1 MSSSP
6 SQFDPHA
13 LDGDRLN
20 LEMERALGELT
31 PAEMEKIANVRP
43 VLRPRENE
51 HGKVQGRIVEIRG
64 DTVYVDIG
72 SKSEAFLPLNE
83 FPEDRRPAAGEPYEF
98 VMHGLDADSGLMR
111 LSLREVRIGADIE
124 TVRIGDVVEGRVT
137 GVNIGGLEL
146 NCQGLRGFMP
156 RSQVDLQR
164 IEDFAPFIGRT
175 LECEVTEVNRRGR
188 SVVVSRR
195 RVLER
200 HREQQ
205 REELRGELAEGQV
218 HQGVVRRLTDFG
230 AFVDLGGIE
239 GLLHISDI
247 SYGRLKH
254 PSEALKEGDQITV
267 QIRKVDTIKDRIS
280 LGMKQLQPDP
290 WTVVPA
296 NYHAGQTVDARVLSL
311 QNFGAFVELQPG
323 VEGLIPISE
332 MSWVQR
338 VRHPR
343 DVLKEGD
350 PVRCAILDLNPE
362 QRKITLSLK
371 ALSADPWTTAAERYK
386 PDEEVTGRVTNLV
399 EYGAFVQLEEGVEGL
414 VHISEMSDKRIH
426 KPDDVCKVGEV
437 VQVRVKSV
445 DVAQRRVSLS
455 MRPKVDRA
463 AHAQA
468 ASRAA
473 QPEPVVASVAKKKRP
488 LKGGLDF

>member
-6 SQFDPHA
+6 SQFDPHEVG
-13 LDGDRLN
+13 GDELK
-20 LEMERALGELT
+20 LEMERALGELS
-31 PAEMEKIANVRP
+31 AADLERMANARP
-43 VLRPRENE
+43 VLRPREDE
-51 HGKVQGRIVEIRG
+51 HGKVQGRIVEVRG

-83 FPEDRRPAAGEPYEF
+83 FPEDKRPAPAQIFEF
-98 VMHGLDADSGLMR
+98 VMHGLDAESGLMR

-124 TVRIGDVVEGRVT
+124 TVRIGDVIEGRVT

-156 RSQVDLQR
+156 KSQVDLQR
-164 IEDFAPFIGRT
+164 VEDFAPYIGRM

-205 REELRGELAEGQV
+205 REELKFTLAEGQV
-218 HQGVVRRLTDFG
+218 HEGVVRRLAYFG

-254 PSEALKEGDQITV
+254 PGEVLKEGDRVTV
-267 QIRKVDTIKDRIS
+267 QIRKIDLVKDRIS
-280 LGMKQLQPDP
+280 LGMKQLQADP

-296 NYHAGQTVDARVLSL
+296 NYRVGQTVDGRVLSL
-311 QNFGAFVELQPG
+311 QNFGAFVEIEPG
-323 VEGLIPISE
+323 VDGLIPVSE

-343 DVLKEGD
+343 DLLKEGD
-350 PVRCAILDLNPE
+350 PVRCVILDLNPE
-362 QRKITLSLK
+362 ERKITLSLK

-386 PDEEVTGRVTNLV
+386 PDDEVSGRVTNLV

-414 VHISEMSDKRIH
+414 VHISEMSEKRIH
-426 KPDDVCKVGEV
+426 RPDEVCKVGDV
-437 VQVRVKSV
+437 VQVRVKNV
-445 DVAQRRVSLS
+445 DVGQRRVSLS
-455 MRPKVDRA
+455 LRPKVER
-463 AHAQA
+463 
-468 ASRAA
+468 
-473 QPEPVVASVAKKKRP
+473 
-488 LKGGLDF
+488 